1 MKKITMIVIL
11 SVIAIPVIVL
21 FIGKINL
28 SIQFKKEVAELFSQ
42 SGNISDKTFSC
53 EQISGLPK
61 PVQRYFKH
69 VLKEGQ
75 PCISYVRLTH
85 DGQFKPDQKKDWVDI
100 EGEQY
105 FTTEK
110 PGFIWKGKT
119 SLFTARDMYISGKGR
134 IIVSLLS
141 LFKVVNGEGTKYD
154 QGELLRWLGESV
166 WFPTNLLPDEYLR
179 WTPIDSESAGLTFN
193 YNGTSLFY
201 KVNFNE
207 KGEITQL
214 ETERYMGEDSLET
227 WVGKLRNYKEIN
239 GIIIPTKIEAIWRL
253 KSGDFSYAKFN
264 VKKIEYDKAYKF

>member
-1 MKKITMIVIL
+1 MKKMIIIIIL
-11 SVIAIPVIVL
+11 SVIAIPLIII

-42 SGNISDKTFSC
+42 SKNISYKTFSC
-53 EQISGLPK
+53 EQMSGLPE
-61 PVQRYFKH
+61 PVQRYFKQ

-75 PCISYVRLTH
+75 PYISYVRLMH

-119 SLFTARDMYISGKGR
+119 SLFTARDMYIFDKGR

-154 QGELLRWLGESV
+154 QIIKFERQKQCYDERLITVLEKGHITGALSYEKLRRHILTSPDRNSRTV
-166 WFPTNLLPDEYLR
+166 IDEYFQ
-179 WTPIDSESAGLTFN
+179 A
-193 YNGTSLFY
+193 
-201 KVNFNE
+201 E
-207 KGEITQL
+207 K
-214 ETERYMGEDSLET
+214 
-227 WVGKLRNYKEIN
+227 
-239 GIIIPTKIEAIWRL
+239 
-253 KSGDFSYAKFN
+253 
-264 VKKIEYDKAYKF
+264 